1 MTEKIHPIDNEAS
14 LNDNF
19 AKVLVELQYLRGEV
33 AELRAGQTAMIEQ
46 LSSRPTPTQPTS
58 QPENHRQK
66 SKHDTKVGGMDL
78 ANELYENRSS
88 NHKSNFVHVDRIF
101 NEHSAFLEPLMTACS
116 RIKNIVSH
124 ILTNNFGWSVKSVDT
139 TIPMSNFTE
148 EDCQRI
154 STALAFFLRKR
165 KTAEVALE
173 AWKLNYPQLKELSD
187 VDFFDSFMLVIAQNL
202 VRDSMWGVVY
212 RVSVGVA
219 FSTTDAATDV
229 YTILVY
235 KAAGLTGRAT
245 ALALMM
251 GLNMIFQL
259 VVVWVQYRK
268 KSLKKRLYEC
278 AICLVF
284 LRPAVDAYRVATNHV
299 DKDLL
304 LNPLT
309 EMVCNKGCELFCES
323 IPRLRTAVL
332 RAA

>member
-1 MTEKIHPIDNEAS
+1 M
-14 LNDNF
+14 
-19 AKVLVELQYLRGEV
+19 
-33 AELRAGQTAMIEQ
+33 
-46 LSSRPTPTQPTS
+46 
-58 QPENHRQK
+58 
-66 SKHDTKVGGMDL
+66 
-78 ANELYENRSS
+78 
-88 NHKSNFVHVDRIF
+88 
-101 NEHSAFLEPLMTACS
+101 
-116 RIKNIVSH
+116 
-124 ILTNNFGWSVKSVDT
+124 
-139 TIPMSNFTE
+139 
-148 EDCQRI
+148 
-154 STALAFFLRKR
+154 
-165 KTAEVALE
+165 
-173 AWKLNYPQLKELSD
+173 LNYPQLKELSN
-187 VDFFDSFMLVIAQNL
+187 VDFFDSFITVIAQNL

-219 FSTTDAATDV
+219 FSTTDAATDM

-235 KAAGLTGRAT
+235 KAAGLSGRAT

-251 GLNMIFQL
+251 GLNMFFQL
-259 VVVWVQYRK
+259 VIVWFQYKK